1 MQINNPFL
9 KLSRRLNETTERP
22 ILSIVVICFNMQRE
36 APRTLYSLSP
46 SYQENVSAQDYQ
58 IIVLDNGSPMPLNKD
73 SIEQIAPNI
82 EYHYFDTQSQS
93 PAAAINFGAS
103 IATGRYIGFIV
114 DGARMVT
121 PNTINYCLMAC
132 RSAQNPYVTSLA
144 WHLGPKEQNE
154 SMLDGYNQEEEDKL
168 LESIK
173 WENNGYRLFEISS
186 QASSSSMGF
195 LGGLPYESSFFV
207 MKKEAFFELGGFDER
222 FQSPGGGLVN
232 HAFLDKIIEIQN
244 FDCFVLLGEG
254 SFHQFHGGVATN
266 AEPSEHPIH
275 LFMSE
280 YEDIYGNPY
289 QPNERLTEKK
299 ISYLG
304 GMHETALRFMTK
316 RTESE

>member
-144 WHLGPKEQNE
+144 WHLAQRSK
-154 SMLDGYNQEEEDKL
+154 MNQC
-168 LESIK
+168 
-173 WENNGYRLFEISS
+173 WTGTTRR
-186 QASSSSMGF
+186 
-195 LGGLPYESSFFV
+195 
-207 MKKEAFFELGGFDER
+207 KK
-222 FQSPGGGLVN
+222 
-232 HAFLDKIIEIQN
+232 
-244 FDCFVLLGEG
+244 
-254 SFHQFHGGVATN
+254 TN
-266 AEPSEHPIH
+266 S
-275 LFMSE
+275 
-280 YEDIYGNPY
+280 
-289 QPNERLTEKK
+289 
-299 ISYLG
+299 
-304 GMHETALRFMTK
+304 
-316 RTESE
+316 